1 MDSVKCLLFQLLC
14 YAVNTHEPCKYFLLY
29 SNVEGVWDRQFCVH
43 LFSGIGKKV
52 GWEAKPSEGHLDALL
67 RSTVLNHLGY
77 YGDESILKK
86 AAALFQAYSK
96 DSSSLAPDLRGIV
109 LNLAALSGDRSTY
122 DDMWKLRNEA
132 ALQEEKSRILYGLTS
147 FTQPELLEETL
158 NRSLTDEIRMHETVS
173 LITMVS
179 SNNVGRKLAWQFVK
193 DNWSELDKRYG
204 EGGFALM
211 RLVGITSQFTD
222 LEMRADVDRFFTD
235 HPTPGAERTISQS
248 LERIS
253 LNNAWLKANGQEM
266 DEWLSQKM
274 QI

>member
-1 MDSVKCLLFQLLC
+1 M
-14 YAVNTHEPCKYFLLY
+14 
-29 SNVEGVWDRQFCVH
+29 
-43 LFSGIGKKV
+43 
-52 GWEAKPSEGHLDALL
+52 
-67 RSTVLNHLGY
+67 VL
-77 YGDESILKK
+77 
-86 AAALFQAYSK
+86 
-96 DSSSLAPDLRGIV
+96 
-109 LNLAALSGDRSTY
+109 
-122 DDMWKLRNEA
+122 
-132 ALQEEKSRILYGLTS
+132 LYGLTS